1 MFTRFRAVSAIV
13 LLALLAAQA
22 GAQSSNVGSPQSPP
36 KPDSSQEAF
45 ILERSITK
53 VNFEADGSGTRETTV
68 AFRIQSQAGIR
79 ALAVLT
85 VAYTSANDTVE
96 FDYVRVRKPDGSV
109 IATPEYN
116 IQDMPAD
123 VTRTAP
129 MYSDIH
135 EKHVTVKGLDVGDV
149 LEYVVRYRTV
159 KPQVPGQFWFEY
171 TFPKDVIAKDE
182 QLEIS
187 VPKDKYVKV
196 ASPEL
201 APQIKDE
208 GARRIYSWKTSNLQH
223 KDSQNKTFQPEAP
236 KPSVQVTTFKNW
248 EDVGRWYGDLQRP
261 QAAVTPAIQAKANE
275 LTKGLT
281 SDEDKMRAIYDFVS
295 ARFHYVSLS
304 FGVGRFQ
311 PHAAQEV
318 MENEYGDCKDKH
330 TLLAALL
337 KAAGYDAWPAL
348 INFSGKIDVDVPSP
362 GQFNHLITVVPVGI
376 KIIWLDTTPEVAPFG
391 MLLANLRDKKAL
403 VIPTDK
409 SASLGKFAI
418 LMDTPTQP
426 PSDSHQTFT
435 AKGRLTADG
444 TLTANVHQTLTGD
457 QEVLYR
463 IVFRNTSASQWQ
475 ETGQRISDASGFGGQ
490 VSEVR
495 PSAVDEIEKPFQ
507 LDYVYT
513 RKTYGNWDTHQIPA
527 PVPWFGIE
535 HIALEEK
542 KPEQPVFIGAVG
554 DLVYQANIEL
564 PPGLAP
570 KYSDKKDLVQDFAE
584 YHATYSIDAGVLS
597 VTRKLILKKSEV
609 PVSSWDTYKAFC
621 KSLADER
628 DRFIDLKA
636 ESDTNAA
643 DKSGNAEADRIYRE
657 GYDALHQ
664 QDYTK
669 AEESFRRLIELDPKY
684 PNAHG
689 YLGLAVLSRNNVGS
703 GIAEVLKE
711 EELNPNEPFWYN
723 ELSSY
728 YIFMKRSEEAIKQL
742 RSLLKIDPSNRDG
755 ALNLARLLT
764 ASQKYSEAIAVLEK
778 SIELSPDSAALQ
790 SELAYAYL
798 QNGDKDKALPLFQ
811 RTLAKEANYDTLNN
825 IGYALADKNI
835 ALDQAQDYLERALHG
850 VEAASAQP
858 DAPEGERLRTTRVL
872 GKVWDSVG
880 WLYFRQGKYEQ
891 AQRFLH
897 AAWLLAQD
905 PMAGDHLGQLYE
917 RQGKKSEAAHIYMLA
932 YASFPLS
939 RFTSEEGDRKALLE
953 HYKRVMGRDANPG
966 VFSITRK
973 ADGTYTQMP
982 SEELSQMRTVKISTT
997 AAISANA
1004 TFAIV
1009 LSPGKIESVKYVSGD
1024 ESLQPMLDHLG
1035 YAKLHPEFPDSGPVS
1050 MARQGIM
1057 SCEKGLGCSLVLLQP
1072 DSIHD

>member
-1 MFTRFRAVSAIV
+1 MITRFRAVSAIM
-13 LLALLAAQA
+13 LLALLAAQVW
-22 GAQSSNVGSPQSPP
+22 AQSSNAGSPQSTP
-36 KPDSSQEAF
+36 KPDSSKEAF
-45 ILERSITK
+45 IVERSITK

-116 IQDMPAD
+116 IQDMPAE

-171 TFPKDVIAKDE
+171 TFPKDTIAKDE

-201 APQIKDE
+201 APQIKDD

-223 KDSQNKTFQPEAP
+223 KDSENKTFQPEAP

-281 SDEDKMRAIYDFVS
+281 TDEDKMRAIYDFVS
-295 ARFHYVSLS
+295 ARYHYVSLS
-304 FGVGRFQ
+304 FGIGRYQ

-348 INFSGKIDVDVPSP
+348 INFSGKIDADVPSP

-391 MLLANLRDKKAL
+391 LLLANLRNKKAL

-409 SASLGKFAI
+409 SASLGKFAS
-418 LMDTPTQP
+418 LMDTPMQP
-426 PSDSHQTFT
+426 PSPSHQTFT

-444 TLTANVHQTLTGD
+444 TLTANVHQNVTGD

-475 ETGQRISDASGFGGQ
+475 ETGQRISELSGFGGQ
-490 VSEVR
+490 VSEVS

-513 RKTYGNWDTHQIPA
+513 RKTYGDWNTHQIPA

-535 HIALEEK
+535 NIASEEK
-542 KPEQPVFIGAVG
+542 RPEQPVFIGAVG
-554 DLVYQANIEL
+554 DLVYQANIDL

-570 KYSDKKDLVQDFAE
+570 KYTDKKDLVEDFAE

-597 VTRKLILKKSEV
+597 VTRRLILKTSEV
-609 PVSSWDTYKAFC
+609 PVRSWDTYKAFC

-628 DRFIDLKA
+628 DRFINLNTGT
-636 ESDTNAA
+636 ST
-643 DKSGNAEADRIYRE
+643 NAEADRLYQE
-657 GYDALHQ
+657 GYDALQ
-664 QDYTK
+664 QRDYTK
-669 AEESFRRLIELDPKY
+669 AAETFHRLIELSPKY

-689 YLGLAVLSRNNVGS
+689 NLGVAEAAKHNKLDA
-703 GIAEVLKE
+703 GISELLKE
-711 EELNPNEPFWYN
+711 EELNPNEPFWYDS
-723 ELSSY
+723 LASFYMSA
-728 YIFMKRSEEAIKQL
+728 KRNEEAMTQL
-742 RSLLKIDPSNRDG
+742 RALLKIDPSNREG
-755 ALNLARLLT
+755 ALKLAHLLS
-764 ASQKYSEAIAVLEK
+764 ASKKYSEAIAVLQK
-778 SIELSPDSAALQ
+778 SIELSPDSALLQ
-790 SELAYAYL
+790 TELGYLYL
-798 QNGDKDKALPLFQ
+798 QNGEKEKALPLLQ
-811 RTLAKEANYDTLNN
+811 KTLAKETNYDALNN
-825 IGYALADKNI
+825 IGYTLADMNI
-835 ALDQAQDYLERALHG
+835 ALDQAQEYLERALHQI
-850 VEAASAQP
+850 EAASAKQ
-858 DAPEGERLRTTRVL
+858 DASEDERLRATRGL
-872 GKVWDSVG
+872 GQIWDSVG
-880 WLYFRQGKYEQ
+880 WLYFRQGKYDQ

-897 AAWLLAQD
+897 AAWLLSQD
-905 PMAGDHLGQLYE
+905 PTTGDHLGQLYE
-917 RQGKKSEAAHIYMLA
+917 RQGKKSEAAHVYKLA

-939 RFTSEEGDRKALLE
+939 RLTPGEGDRDREAILE
-953 HYKRVMGRDANPG
+953 HYKRLMGKDANPE

-973 ADGTYTQMP
+973 ADGTYTAMP
-982 SEELSQMRTVKISTT
+982 GEELSRMREVKISTT
-997 AAISANA
+997 APASADA
-1004 TFAIV
+1004 VFSIV
-1009 LSPGKIESVKYVSGD
+1009 LSPGKVENVKYVSGA
-1024 ESLQPMLDHLG
+1024 ESLQPMLDHLS
-1035 YAKLHPEFPDSGPVS
+1035 YAKLNPDFPDSGPVS
-1050 MARQGIM
+1050 ITRRGMLV
-1057 SCEKGLGCSLVLLQP
+1057 CTKGSGCNLVLLPP
-1072 DSIHD
+1072 DSTHD